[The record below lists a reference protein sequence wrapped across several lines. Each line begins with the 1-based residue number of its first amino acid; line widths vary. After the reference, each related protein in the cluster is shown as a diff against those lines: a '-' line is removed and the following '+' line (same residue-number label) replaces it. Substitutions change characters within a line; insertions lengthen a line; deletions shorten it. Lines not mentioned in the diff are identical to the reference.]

1 MWTENSANYLVI
13 KLSMVRN
20 TYLSKLANYL
30 VIKLSMVRN
39 TYLSKLAKRKTF
51 FPTYLIKQ

>member
-1 MWTENSANYLVI
+1 MWTENLANYSVS

-20 TYLSKLANYL
+20 TYLSKLANYS

-39 TYLSKLAKRKTF
+39 IYLSKLAKRKTF
-51 FPTYLIKQ
+51 FPTYPIKQ